1 MIDVFG
7 RELIVT
13 SLDRKSVVTLDKFV
27 GVENSTHQTNI
38 STVVNSTAMHV
49 GDIIIVHPVKL
60 YQPARGEFTCF
71 FCSYYRQPSLSNLQV
86 CMSFLICLYVY
97 IMSYNANFLFFYFAL
112 VFENVH
118 PAKIL
123 LIKCFTKVFGNVRL

>member
-60 YQPARGEFTCF
+60 YQPARGEFTCIF
-71 FCSYYRQPSLSNLQV
+71 VVIIGNTLLAIFRYA
-86 CMSFLICLYVY
+86 CLFASVY
-97 IMSYNANFLFFYFAL
+97 MMSYNANFLFFYFAL